1 MSLTDFF
8 AVSDVHFE
16 TTDGRLVEN
25 STVPFS
31 LSVTVTCTKPDC
43 DVSMAMENIKLV
55 VEFGGV
61 FPVELAVVTRAW
73 DLGDQGRSVSPS
85 LGVGFDGRESSVKFE
100 VKGGAM
106 VSMIM
111 SFVK

>member
-1 MSLTDFF
+1 MSDF
-8 AVSDVHFE
+8 HFE

-43 DVSMAMENIKLV
+43 DISTATENIKLV
-55 VEFGGV
+55 VEFVGV
-61 FPVELAVVTRAW
+61 FPAELAAVTRAW
-73 DLGDQGRSVSPS
+73 DLGYKGRSVSPS
-85 LGVGFDGRESSVKFE
+85 LGIGFDRRGSSVKFE

-106 VSMIM
+106 VSVNM
-111 SFVK
+111 S